1 MVRSTGASHA
11 LLVTDRGLTRAGHP
25 RRARTVL
32 EDASIRTSVFDEVEE
47 NPSSQQVEAAARRL
61 SPTSID
67 CIIALGGG
75 SCLDFAKGLNF
86 LLTNGGKMED
96 YWGWGKARKPM
107 MRSVGIPTT
116 AGTGSDG
123 QSYAVIKRSSDQR
136 KMACG
141 DPKVRFRRVILD
153 PDLTATVPRP
163 VKAATGFDAISHAV
177 ESFASNN
184 RTAESQSFSKSAWQ
198 LLEANFAAAFDPKTE
213 SRILSSMLIGA
224 HLAGAA
230 IEQSMLG
237 AAHACANP
245 LTARFGMTHGLA
257 VAVMLPHVV
266 RHNSAAD
273 ENPYQGLFDITVGS
287 EQNPK
292 STAEDLAAR
301 LESLRGMAG
310 LPSKLSAQAIP
321 HRALRELAQ
330 AATDEWTAQFNPR
343 PMSAADFLE
352 VYEQA
357 F

>member
-1 MVRSTGASHA
+1 
-11 LLVTDRGLTRAGHP
+11 
-25 RRARTVL
+25 
-32 EDASIRTSVFDEVEE
+32 
-47 NPSSQQVEAAARRL
+47 
-61 SPTSID
+61 
-67 CIIALGGG
+67 
-75 SCLDFAKGLNF
+75 
-86 LLTNGGKMED
+86 
-96 YWGWGKARKPM
+96 
-107 MRSVGIPTT
+107 
-116 AGTGSDG
+116 
-123 QSYAVIKRSSDQR
+123 
-136 KMACG
+136 
-141 DPKVRFRRVILD
+141 
-153 PDLTATVPRP
+153 
-163 VKAATGFDAISHAV
+163 
-177 ESFASNN
+177 
-184 RTAESQSFSKSAWQ
+184 
-198 LLEANFAAAFDPKTE
+198 
-213 SRILSSMLIGA
+213 MLIGA

-287 EQNPK
+287 GENPK

-301 LESLRGMAG
+301 LESLRRIAG